1 MNAIRVVVRPVR
13 EDLKGAERVALQR
26 AVAREALALSA
37 REAGAV
43 LGPLAQDES
52 GAPLPSNGWHWSVTH
67 AGAFAAGVVCRAP
80 VGLDVA
86 RIEPRDPGIVP
97 RVTSR
102 DELELLGGFDWAA
115 FARVWSA
122 KEAVLKKAG
131 CGLGELSRCVLVA
144 VPDDATMVLAHRDRH
159 HVVRQIVFAEHL
171 AAVSHD
177 WPRAGAADTVVEWLH
192 GAQGAPTATSLIRLT
207 PFTALTPFISGA
219 NA

>member
-1 MNAIRVVVRPVR
+1 MSAIPVVVLPVR
-13 EDLKGAERVALQR
+13 EGTRGPARVALQS

-37 REAGAV
+37 RRAGAA
-43 LGPLAQDES
+43 LGELAHDEN
-52 GAPLPSNGWHWSVTH
+52 GAPLPSNGWHWSLTH
-67 AGAFAAGVVCRAP
+67 AGAFAAAVVCRAP

-102 DELELLGGFDWAA
+102 DELQLLDLLGGSRWTA

-144 VPDDATMVLAHRDRH
+144 VPDDATMILSHRDRH
-159 HVVRQIVFAEHL
+159 HVVRQIVCAGHV
-171 AAVSHD
+171 AAIAHARSAPD
-177 WPRAGAADTVVEWLH
+177 APDEIEWLSP
-192 GAQGAPTATSLIRLT
+192 AEPTSADRTTS
-207 PFTALTPFISGA
+207 ALTSFASGVGA
-219 NA
+219 